1 MHPFH
6 CDTEIKHISN
16 VILHSILHKFDDD
29 TKKIILGGDL
39 KNFYFFSYYFE
50 RISCFY
56 GFLLNKLFVLKPKE
70 FDKETINE
78 LKIFLDEIKE
88 FNIKLNSWHIIVLK
102 NLKSEIVNFK
112 DVKELN
118 NFYETF
124 TEELNSIREDLLKQ
138 LYFPFFG
145 REYSNKP
152 LLKNKKAIFVSRR
165 MVILSKRKIVFSL
178 KNFEIFI
185 LKFESFYKEKKEN
198 VELIYD
204 KRKPKLT
211 FKTFASFLSKLRI
224 IISNEDLKNVK
235 DDFESLTLEEYKKT
249 VRLLEQFKTWINSG
263 DKKKPSYIRMFRYK
277 SNNDFVVYDLGAKK
291 DLVRIILLHNT
302 KNKNFYLKRIFRLS
316 KHDHYYKNYLN
327 SIIEKK

>member
-1 MHPFH
+1 MHHFH
-6 CDTEIKHISN
+6 CDTEIKHNSN

-78 LKIFLDEIKE
+78 LKVFLDEIKE

-118 NFYETF
+118 IFYETF
-124 TEELNSIREDLLKQ
+124 TEELNSIREDLLKH
-138 LYFPFFG
+138 LYFPFFE
-145 REYSNKP
+145 RKISDKP
-152 LLKNKKAIFVSRR
+152 LLKNKKAILTSRR
-165 MVILSKRKIVFSL
+165 MVLLSKRKIVFSL

-198 VELIYD
+198 IKRIYD
-204 KRKPKLT
+204 EKKKKIT
-211 FKTFASFLSKLRI
+211 FKDFVSFLSKLNI
-224 IISNEDLKNVK
+224 MISNEDLKNVE
-235 DDFESLTLEEYKKT
+235 DDFKSLTLEEYKKT
-249 VRLLEQFKTWINSG
+249 VRLLEQFIYWINSE
-263 DKKKPSYIRMFRYK
+263 DKNKPSYIRMFRYK
-277 SNNDFVVYDLGAKK
+277 SNNDFMVYDLGARR
-291 DLVRIILLHNT
+291 DIVRIILLHNT

-327 SIIEKK
+327 SIIER